1 HRGATAAI
9 GAARR
14 PARTDVGKITDL
26 GGIRAERPSLVI
38 SATPVAAVRRSSA
51 AVRAFLAMRQDRSMT
66 SPRTIVIAPDSL
78 KGSATAADAAVAIA
92 EGWVRTAPADTFVL
106 RPMADGGEGTLD

>member
-1 HRGATAAI
+1 
-9 GAARR
+9 
-14 PARTDVGKITDL
+14 
-26 GGIRAERPSLVI
+26 
-38 SATPVAAVRRSSA
+38 
-51 AVRAFLAMRQDRSMT
+51 MT